1 MIKKLKMKVLIKN
14 MVCLRCEIA
23 VQTIIEKM
31 GLTLIHISLG
41 EVVIQEKLNH
51 IQLSKLNTVLND
63 YGFELLDDKSSITIE
78 KIKAAIIDL
87 VHNKHNDINTNLSN
101 YISLLLLQDYHS
113 LSKLFSQ
120 KQGITIEKYFIYQK
134 IEKVK
139 EWLVYDELTLKEIAL
154 ELNYSS
160 TAYLSNQFKSITG
173 LTPTDFK
180 KLKIKVRKKLDDV

>member
-51 IQLSKLNTVLND
+51 NQLSKLNTVLKD
-63 YGFELLDDKSSITIE
+63 YGIELLDDKSSITIE